1 MAGSRGEK
9 GSGVRMSIE
18 RIPVSKVSGDE
29 AAGRRPKAFVGGAR
43 KWLLA
48 NGYAGTTM
56 SSIASAVGGSK
67 TTLWTYFPS
76 KEALFEAVVDDIVDY
91 YGAALQVELPMDE
104 AVLPVLRRFCHVLIT
119 TLTSDP
125 LLALYQ

>member
-1 MAGSRGEK
+1 
-9 GSGVRMSIE
+9 
-18 RIPVSKVSGDE
+18 
-29 AAGRRPKAFVGGAR
+29 
-43 KWLLA
+43 
-48 NGYAGTTM
+48 M
-56 SSIASAVGGSK
+56 SSSASAVGGSK
-67 TTLWTYFPS
+67 TTLCTYFPS

-125 LLALYQ
+125 LLALYQLVIGEARRLPQIGRASCRARVCQYE